1 MRFSNPVISE
11 LSDIHGLGP
20 MSKRSISG
28 TLPPKCNRFPW
39 KFLSFEISALESD
52 RYASPQISIFSV
64 FSQCSSFSSS
74 LSRSNDRLDSC
85 VHILSRF
92 HADFSIWRPSIFE
105 KMQFLPKESFFW
117 TCLSQLNFSDP
128 LRPLQQKFFF
138 GALTLVKFWP
148 KIFRKVPQII
158 PKDLRS
164 AKKISGH
171 SRWSQVIPDDL
182 RSSHNI

>member
-28 TLPPKCNRFPW
+28 TLPPKCNPFPW
-39 KFLSFEISALESD
+39 KIFNFEISALESD
-52 RYASPQISIFSV
+52 RYASPNFDYFSIFSQ
-64 FSQCSSFSSS
+64 FSSFSSS

-92 HADFSIWRPSIFE
+92 HADFSIWRPSICE
-105 KMQFLPKESFFW
+105 KMQFLLKKSFFL

-138 GALTLVKFWP
+138 GALTLVKFWA
-148 KIFRKVPQII
+148 KIWESIQVP
-158 PKDLRS
+158 
-164 AKKISGH
+164 
-171 SRWSQVIPDDL
+171 
-182 RSSHNI
+182 SS